1 MKRSVEMHLPGKP
14 AIVQALEGP
23 ISIAA
28 GDGLW
33 FVDKTKSSG
42 EPIAIELSPRADG
55 VLVQTRADARVVVRH
70 EGRAITEVLVPWGD
84 EVFVQGV
91 RLTFVLDAS
100 SADRVRALVLGLG
113 GVAVVAASLFGLR
126 ALRSQAQS
134 AYVDP
139 PALVASQASCPE
151 TDAQAAESH
160 ARDAESAGLAKR
172 ERYPFDPADGPE
184 AVSLLREAAV
194 CFGTAGRSQDA
205 ARADAAASE
214 WEERLNSDYTAL
226 HTRLRVA
233 LDREQSSEALGA
245 AKELE
250 LLLSRSAES
259 PYREWLVARR
269 QELEKQRGKG
279 RPVTA
284 RVRAAE

>member
-1 MKRSVEMHLPGKP
+1 MHVPGKP
-14 AIVQALEGP
+14 PIVQALEGP
-23 ISIAA
+23 LSIAA
-28 GDGLW
+28 GEGLW
-33 FVDKTKSSG
+33 FVDKARGSG

-55 VLVQTRADARVVVRH
+55 VLVQTKPGARVVVRH

-84 EVFVQGV
+84 EVFVQGA

-126 ALRSQAQS
+126 ALRSQAQNT
-134 AYVDP
+134 YVDP
-139 PALVASQASCPE
+139 PALVGSQLACPE
-151 TDAQAAESH
+151 TDAQAAESR
-160 ARDAESAGLAKR
+160 ARDAEGSGLAKR

-184 AVSLLREAAV
+184 ALSLLREAAA
-194 CFGTAGRSQDA
+194 CFGTAGRTQDA
-205 ARADAAASE
+205 ARADAAARE

-233 LDREQSSEALGA
+233 LERNQSGEALGA

-250 LLLSRSAES
+250 LLLSRSGEH
-259 PYREWLVARR
+259 PYRVWLGARR
-269 QELEKQRGKG
+269 QELEKTRKVAQKG
-279 RPVTA
+279 
-284 RVRAAE
+284 EK